1 MITVSMLGGDCYP
14 ATPIGINLPNADWI
28 RRDHGSKSVTIENIT
43 EAYDKASQG
52 NGFNEEF
59 IWSDTEREAL
69 NKYGFLTD
77 NLHTDLHE
85 CLGHGSGK
93 LLPTTESGRFESLRL
108 YIGRSPCRSVRTLLS
123 GGSETSRVGT
133 GAG

>member
-1 MITVSMLGGDCYP
+1 MLGGDCYP

-52 NGFNEEF
+52 NGFSEEF
-59 IWSDTEREAL
+59 VWSDVER
-69 NKYGFLTD
+69 NGMRQYGFLTD

-93 LLPTTESGRFESLRL
+93 LLENTDPDALKAYSS
-108 YIGRSPCRSVRTLLS
+108 TLE
-123 GGSETSRVGT
+123 ETRM
-133 GAG
+133 